1 MATISTKELE
11 ERSKRIFN
19 ALGLKDLDIK
29 IIRDDNGKKSSDHIH
44 VDQNGSSVESSKTP
58 ENNKTESKNPAS
70 ASEKEINRTKEAIDT
85 FFKWISGDIEQPQMF
100 SNLKNLFEEKCLEKY
115 GNLDIDNLVK
125 DIDEHVKS
133 MMTGPWGQVTKRL
146 NELGFNLSQED
157 FNNAGEELKK
167 IWGYGDKAKT
177 SPIGE
182 KRDIEKQQA
191 SKPAE
196 PKAPKS
202 KAEQIKEMLKEQ
214 RIKEESD
221 KKVIFEI
228 VEKINSTIMNREFEP
243 FNDRDSAS
251 EAIGIMLYV
260 DTRYCASEEI
270 MADLVSKAA
279 KSVKDDYSFSNFT
292 VVPPCKATNNM
303 WRIKYWF

>member
-11 ERSKRIFN
+11 ERSKKIFN

-29 IIRDDNGKKSSDHIH
+29 IVRDDNGKKSSEHIH

-58 ENNKTESKNPAS
+58 EGNKTNSSNSTS
-70 ASEKEINRTKEAIDT
+70 ASEKELNRTKEAIDT

-100 SNLKNLFEEKCLEKY
+100 NNLKSLFEEKCLEKY

-125 DIDEHVKS
+125 DIDEHAKN
-133 MMTGPWGQVTKRL
+133 MMSGTWGQVTKRL
-146 NELGFNLSQED
+146 NELGFNLTPED
-157 FNNAGEELKK
+157 FSKAAEELKR
-167 IWGYGDKAKT
+167 IWGYGGGKT

-182 KRDIEKQQA
+182 KRDSEKEQV

-214 RIKEESD
+214 RDKEEAN

-228 VEKINSTIMNREFEP
+228 VEKINSAIMNREFES
-243 FNDRDSAS
+243 FNDGDDAG

-270 MADLVSKAA
+270 LSDLVFKAA
-279 KSVKDDYSFSNFT
+279 KSVKDDYGFSNFT
-292 VVPPCKATNNM
+292 VVPPCKATNNR

>member
-44 VDQNGSSVESSKTP
+44 VDQNGSSVETSKTP
-58 ENNKTESKNPAS
+58 EDNKPDSSNSTS
-70 ASEKEINRTKEAIDT
+70 ASEKELHRTKEAIDT
-85 FFKWISGDIEQPQMF
+85 FFKWISGDIEQSQMF
-100 SNLKNLFEEKCLEKY
+100 SNLKSLFEEKCLEKY

-125 DIDEHVKS
+125 DIDEHAKN
-133 MMTGPWGQVTKRL
+133 MMSGFCGQVTKRL
-146 NELGFNLSQED
+146 NELGYNLKPED
-157 FNNAGEELKK
+157 FSNAAEELKK
-167 IWGYGDKAKT
+167 IWGYDDSKT
-177 SPIGE
+177 SPVGE
-182 KRDIEKQQA
+182 KRDSEKEQV
-191 SKPAE
+191 SKAVE

-202 KAEQIKEMLKEQ
+202 KAEQIKEMLKKQ
-214 RIKEESD
+214 RDKEEAN
-221 KKVIFEI
+221 KKVVFEI
-228 VEKINSTIMNREFEP
+228 VEKINSIIMNREFEP
-243 FNDRDSAS
+243 FNDRDGAG

-270 MADLVSKAA
+270 LADLVFKAA
-279 KSVKDDYSFSNFT
+279 KSVKNDYGFSNFT